1 MPLSLPIIGEIA
13 DAAKAFRYRAS
24 IVEYETRFR
33 NFGAIYG
40 GKVAWSRRC
49 GLRRCAYPPDH
60 CRMGAH
66 SRHCIP
72 PCTTTVVSKIVEI
85 TSPTARGGLK
95 YKRTAIRPGEPRSQC
110 RAHNPT
116 GL

>member
-49 GLRRCAYPPDH
+49 GLRRCTYPPDH

-66 SRHCIP
+66 SCRCIP
-72 PCTTTVVSKIVEI
+72 PCTTTASEIVWIASSE
-85 TSPTARGGLK
+85 ARGGLK
-95 YKRTAIRPGEPRSQC
+95 RAGAVIRSG
-110 RAHNPT
+110 
-116 GL
+116 